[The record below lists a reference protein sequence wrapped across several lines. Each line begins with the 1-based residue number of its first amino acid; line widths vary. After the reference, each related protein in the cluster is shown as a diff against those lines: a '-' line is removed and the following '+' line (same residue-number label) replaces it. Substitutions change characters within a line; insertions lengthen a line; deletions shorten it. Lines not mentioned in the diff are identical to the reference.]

1 MYQFIFCIVYL
12 VVVVVCSNWWS
23 FTQISNILQ
32 QSAGVA
38 VPKCKAGCFKPWWT
52 DTLSDLKSASIEA
65 HNIWKEAGRPSQG
78 DIHRLM
84 RQAKLAYKNAIRA
97 AKTDA
102 DFAIA

>member
-1 MYQFIFCIVYL
+1 M
-12 VVVVVCSNWWS
+12 
-23 FTQISNILQ
+23 
-32 QSAGVA
+32 
-38 VPKCKAGCFKPWWT
+38 
-52 DTLSDLKSASIEA
+52 KSASIEA

-97 AKTDA
+97 ANTDA